1 MRKTVVFAFLGTT
14 LDANTGPERWSRWR
28 PNVAMCQH
36 EDLVIDRLE
45 LLHGARSVGLAK
57 RVAADIRQVSPET
70 EVNRVEL
77 TLPDP
82 WDFGL
87 VYERLHG
94 LARSY
99 PFDTDNEDY
108 LIQITTGTHVVQ
120 ICWFLLTEAH
130 YFPGKLLQLAPP
142 KRWKDGRPG
151 DYTIIDLDLS
161 RYDQI
166 ATRFAEDRQEATS
179 FLKSGIETRNGEFN
193 AMIDRIETVALRSD
207 APVLLTGPTG
217 AGKTRLARRIYELKR
232 SRHLIEGAFVEINC
246 ATLRGDQ
253 AMSAL
258 FGHVKGAFTGAASD
272 RAGLLR
278 SADKGMVFLDEIG
291 ELGLDEQ
298 AMMLRAI
305 EEGRFLP
312 VGADSE
318 VTSDFLLIAGTNRDL
333 PDAIAGGRFREDLLA
348 RIDLWRFRLPGLNER
363 LEDVAPNLEF
373 ELARYASRAGQRVT
387 FNKEAETRFTAFATG
402 SEAIWPGNFRDL
414 GASVTRMSTL
424 ASSGR
429 ITVETVDDE
438 ITNLRQRWSRTDNSP
453 DQDLLAAC
461 LGEDRAVG
469 IDLFDQA
476 QLAQVIRIC
485 RKAASLSD
493 AGRKLFAMS
502 RQNRSSVND
511 SDRLRKYLKRFG
523 LSWRDLNLHD
533 EHGEERLALS

>member
-1 MRKTVVFAFLGTT
+1 MDRSEKRTVVFAFLGTT
-14 LDANTGPERWSRWR
+14 LDGMSGPERWSRWR

-36 EDLVIDRLE
+36 EDLVVDRLE
-45 LLHGARSVGLAK
+45 LLYGARYDGLAR
-57 RVAADIRQVSPET
+57 RVANDIRQVSPET

-77 TLPDP
+77 TLSDP
-82 WDFGL
+82 WDFEL
-87 VYERLHG
+87 VYDRLHA

-99 PFDTDNEDY
+99 PFDTDNENY

-130 YFPGKLLQLAPP
+130 YLPGRLLQLAPP

-179 FLKSGIETRNGEFN
+179 FLKSGIETRNAGFN

-217 AGKTRLARRIYELKR
+217 AGKTQLARRIYELKR
-232 SRHLIEGAFVEINC
+232 ARHLVEGAFVEINC

-272 RAGLLR
+272 RAGLLQ
-278 SADKGMVFLDEIG
+278 SADRGMVFLDEIG

-312 VGADSE
+312 VGADRE

-333 PDAIAGGRFREDLLA
+333 SAAVAGGQFREDLLA
-348 RIDLWRFRLPGLNER
+348 RIDLWRFRLPALNER
-363 LEDVAPNLEF
+363 LEDIAPNLEF
-373 ELARYASRAGQRVT
+373 ELARYASRAGRRVT
-387 FNKEAETRFTAFATG
+387 FNKEAETRFTGFATG
-402 SEAIWPGNFRDL
+402 SQAVWPGNFRDL
-414 GASVTRMSTL
+414 GASVTRMATL

-438 ITNLRQRWSRTDNSP
+438 IENLLQRWRSANRTG
-453 DQDLLAAC
+453 DQDLLEEC
-461 LGEDRAVG
+461 LGETKAAT

-476 QLAQVIRIC
+476 QLAQVIRTC
-485 RKAASLSD
+485 RKAASLSE
-493 AGRKLFAMS
+493 AGRILFARS

-511 SDRLRKYLKRFG
+511 SDRLRKYLKRF
-523 LSWRDLNLHD
+523 DLNWKNLRPA
-533 EHGEERLALS
+533 GISGGV

>member
-1 MRKTVVFAFLGTT
+1 MKKTVIFAFLGTT
-14 LDANTGPERWSRWR
+14 LDASMGPERWSRWR

-36 EDLVIDRLE
+36 EDFLVDRLE
-45 LLHGARSVGLAK
+45 LLHDARSVGLAR

-70 EVNRVEL
+70 EVNHIEL
-77 TLPDP
+77 TLSDP

-87 VYERLHG
+87 VYERLHA

-99 PFDTDNEDY
+99 PFDTDNENY

-130 YFPGKLLQLAPP
+130 YLPGKLLQLAPP

-151 DYTIIDLDLS
+151 DFAIIDLDLS

-166 ATRFAEDRQEATS
+166 ATRFAEDRLEATS
-179 FLKSGIETRNGEFN
+179 FLKSGIETRNVGFN

-217 AGKTRLARRIYELKR
+217 AGKTQLARRIYELKR
-232 SRHLIEGAFVEINC
+232 ARHLIEGAFVEINC

-272 RAGLLR
+272 RAGLLQ
-278 SADKGMVFLDEIG
+278 SADRGMVFLDEIG

-312 VGADSE
+312 VGADRE
-318 VTSDFLLIAGTNRDL
+318 GTSDFLLIAGTNRDL
-333 PDAIAGGRFREDLLA
+333 SAAVANGRFREDLLA
-348 RIDLWRFRLPGLNER
+348 RIDLWRFRLPGLSER
-363 LEDVAPNLEF
+363 LEDIVPNLEF
-373 ELARYASRAGQRVT
+373 ELARYAERAGQRVT

-402 SEAIWPGNFRDL
+402 SEAAWPGNFRDL
-414 GASVTRMSTL
+414 GASVTRMATL

-438 ITNLRQRWSRTDNSP
+438 VENLRGRWRRADRSP
-453 DQDLLAAC
+453 DQDLLAEC
-461 LGEDRAVG
+461 LGEDRARE

-502 RQNRSSVND
+502 RRSRTSVND
-511 SDRLRKYLKRFG
+511 SDRLRKYLKRFDLGWSDVSAGTLKG
-523 LSWRDLNLHD
+523 LP
-533 EHGEERLALS
+533 